1 MIGKHIN
8 GRYKLLEVIGD
19 GGMAI
24 VYKATDLILDRIVAV
39 KLLRPEFSKDDEF
52 IKRFRREAESATS
65 LDHPNIVSIF
75 DVGEDED
82 YHYIVMEYVEGKT
95 LKQSIRDRGALP
107 IVEAIDIIK
116 QIASAIEHAHENQ
129 IIHRDIK
136 PHNIL
141 INEYGEAKVTDFGIA
156 MAMTSATITH
166 TNSVLGSVH
175 YFSPEQARGG
185 AATERSDIYSLG
197 VVLYEVVTGVLPF
210 SGDSPVSVALKH
222 LQDRFPKPS
231 LINTSL
237 PKNVEQIILKAMAK
251 EPHQRYENAQELYD
265 ALDNALDPTKVYDA
279 PVVSDDDEATKVLS
293 PVVPTDASESKPEK
307 AEVETESDKEKQ
319 DKPPKNKKK
328 KKAGKIVT
336 IVFLIL
342 LLLGGA
348 GALAFIFMPDLFYV
362 PDVEVPDVS
371 GMTYE
376 DARTALIESN
386 LAVVKEEQFNES
398 IEEDDVISQDPS
410 SGSMVKENSKV
421 TLYVSKGAEKTELP
435 NFIGKTQS
443 EVEADLDSKGFE
455 NVKFEGEYRDEPKG
469 EIYDQSPE
477 AGKMVL
483 PTEDRIVIWY
493 SQGPEPVLLP
503 DLTNKTKEEVEA
515 FANDEGLK
523 VAYNEAAFSDSVKEG
538 LVMDQSPNTATR
550 IDKGQTVTVTLSK
563 GPEPEPE
570 PEPEEE
576 RIVFTEEVK
585 VDVKDK
591 EKHTIEIIYR
601 DSKTE
606 NGEIVEEVD
615 KSSKFEFELT
625 IDPGDYAS
633 YKVFDNGEEIE
644 SKTITYDQA
653 KQKYGKNE

>member
-1 MIGKHIN
+1 MLGKHIN

-24 VYKATDLILDRIVAV
+24 VYKASDLILDRIVAV

-65 LDHPNIVSIF
+65 LDHPNIVSIY

-116 QIASAIEHAHENQ
+116 QIASAIEHAHDNQ

-141 INEYGEAKVTDFGIA
+141 INEYGDAKVTDFGIA

-251 EPHQRYENAQELYD
+251 EPHQRYENAHELYD

-279 PVVSDDDEATKVLS
+279 PLSSRNEDDEATKVLA
-293 PVVPTDASESKPEK
+293 PVVPNEPSQSKNVKPEP
-307 AEVETESDKEKQ
+307 TGESEDK
-319 DKPPKNKKK
+319 DTKPKKKK
-328 KKAGKIVT
+328 KKARKVLM

-371 GMTYE
+371 GMSYE
-376 DARTALIESN
+376 DARTTLIENN
-386 LAVVKEEQFNES
+386 LNAVKEEQFNENVD
-398 IEEDDVISQDPS
+398 EDDVINQSPR
-410 SGSMVKENSKV
+410 SGAMVKENSKV
-421 TLYVSKGAEKTELP
+421 TLYVSKGAEKTELG
-435 NFIGKTQS
+435 NYIGKSQK
-443 EVEADLDSKGFE
+443 EVEAELEKLGFK
-455 NVKFEGEYRDEPKG
+455 NVKFEDEFRDEPAG

-483 PTEDRIVIWY
+483 PTEDRIVLWY
-493 SQGPEPVLLP
+493 SQGPEPVVLP
-503 DLTNKTKEEVEA
+503 DLTNKTKQEVEA
-515 FANDEGLK
+515 FAQNENLK
-523 VAYNEAAFSDSVKEG
+523 IAYNEAQFSDSVKEG
-538 LVMDQSPNTATR
+538 LVMDQSPNTATS
-550 IDKGQTVTVTLSK
+550 IEEGETVTVTLSK
-563 GPEPEPE
+563 GPEPKPE

-576 RIVFTEEVK
+576 PVVFTEEVK
-585 VDVKDK
+585 VEVKDK
-591 EKHTIEIIYR
+591 EKHQIEIIYR

-606 NGEIVEEVD
+606 NAEIVEEVT
-615 KSSKFEFELT
+615 KNSKFEFELT
-625 IDPGDYAS
+625 INPGDYAS
-633 YKVFDNGEEIE
+633 YKVFDNGEEVQ
-644 SKTITYDQA
+644 SKNITYDEA
-653 KQKYGKNE
+653 KQKYAKNE